1 MPNLFYRTVRPAL
14 LAGVLAGM
22 ALLGRP
28 AVAQIGGGL
37 PEGITTA
44 PTLSA
49 QQVDALQAFV
59 RDQVQGLTSGDMKK
73 VQQARDALLTPLE
86 TGAVSVAFR
95 LRMSEAL
102 APTLADLAAKPN
114 EHTAFNALRLAGVL
128 ATDAAV
134 GTIRKGLTDQRPAV
148 RYGAALA
155 ARLTIEAVA
164 DKRSPLPQGQID
176 ALIGSVEDALRNETD
191 PGVFG
196 GLIAAMEAID
206 PNGPGRLRAMTS
218 LAGITA
224 DRIAAAGAAPSP
236 EWARAFVRAL
246 SAAQSMLIVQ
256 LQAGTPDAAFGKNLA
271 ILSGQALAFAARRMG
286 DAERPMTETERQ
298 PLRDLVASAEVSLL
312 FVDKSLQ
319 NRTHQ
324 DQAVIAAFD
333 SGRINA
339 YLAQINQWVGAQGFL
354 TKAPYSAAAASFRL
368 PKA

>member
-28 AVAQIGGGL
+28 AAAQIGGGL

-44 PTLSA
+44 QTLSP

-59 RDQVQGLTSGDMKK
+59 REQIQGLTSGDMMQ
-73 VQQARDALLTPLE
+73 VQKSRDALLTPLE
-86 TGAVSVAFR
+86 SGAVSVAFR

-102 APTLADLAAKPN
+102 APTLADLAARPD
-114 EHTAFNALRLAGVL
+114 EHTAFNALRLAGTL

-134 GTIRKGLTDQRPAV
+134 GAVRKGLTDPRPAV

-164 DKRSPLPQGQID
+164 NKRSPLPQGQID
-176 ALIGSVEDALRNETD
+176 ALIASVEDALKNEKD

-196 GLIAAMEAID
+196 GLLAAMEAID

-224 DRIAAAGAAPSP
+224 ERIAAAGGEPSP
-236 EWARAFVRAL
+236 EWARAYVRAL
-246 SAAQSMLIVQ
+246 GTLQGMLIAQ
-256 LQAGTPDAAFGKNLA
+256 KQAGTPDPAFGKNLA
-271 ILSGQALAFAARRMG
+271 ILSGQALAYAARRLG
-286 DAERPMTETERQ
+286 DADRPMTEAERQ

-312 FVDKSLQ
+312 LIDSALQ

-324 DQAVIAAFD
+324 DQAVVAAFD

-339 YLAQINQWVGAQGFL
+339 YLAQVNQWVGAQGFL
-354 TKAPYSAAAASFRL
+354 TKAPYGAASDSFRL